1 MNSRYGSPNL
11 LAFAVLAGC
20 LLAAY
25 APAPQAHAAGLLAQL
40 ETEIQILA
48 ADLSQSV
55 VTVRAIRVQDDRSEL
70 REVYVGTGVVFDSG
84 WVITTPSVVASGV
97 SYSIESPGQVP
108 VPAELVEYNQEGQ
121 LAVFRAPALMAPA
134 AVFDTSSTL
143 MPGQMLLVMGNAFG
157 LQGAVSWGIAAG
169 ERDDG
174 TWQVGVSISPGASGS
189 PVINT
194 SGRVVGLIAAALSD
208 MEIPTAPMFGG
219 HAAVMVPMGRSMRL
233 ARRVMAQGHV
243 GRAFLGVRPET
254 VEPNLAR
261 ALGLAHGVLI
271 GAVSFGSPAYGAG
284 LRAGDVIIEMDHQ
297 PIVHEQ
303 ALRMG
308 LAEHCPGEEV
318 DLVVVRNSQVNQMQV
333 RLGQVPEVLPDRPAA
348 ARFPQRALSARN
360 SPETDATDT
369 SAALESEIRQLEER
383 LEQLKAQPDRP

>member
-1 MNSRYGSPNL
+1 MKRRYGTPTL
-11 LAFAVLAGC
+11 LAFVVLAVG
-20 LLAAY
+20 LLTALW
-25 APAPQAHAAGLLAQL
+25 PAPVAQAAGLLAQL
-40 ETEIQILA
+40 ETEIQKLA

-55 VTVRAIRVQDDRSEL
+55 VTVRAIRVQDDRTEL

-97 SYSIESPGQVP
+97 SYSIEAPGQVP

-121 LAVFRAPALMAPA
+121 LAVFRAPSLIAPSA
-134 AVFDTSSTL
+134 EFDTSAAL
-143 MPGQMLLVMGNAFG
+143 LPGQMLLVMGNAFG
-157 LQGAVSWGIAAG
+157 VQGAVSWGIAAG
-169 ERDDG
+169 ERGDG

-208 MEIPTAPMFGG
+208 MEMPTAPMFGG
-219 HAAVMVPMGRSMRL
+219 HAAVMVPMDRSMRL
-233 ARRVMAQGHV
+233 AKRVMAQGSV

-261 ALGLAHGVLI
+261 ALGLSHGVLI
-271 GAVSFGSPAYGAG
+271 GAVSFGSPAYSAG
-284 LRAGDVIIEMDHQ
+284 LRSGDVIIEIDHQ
-297 PIVHEQ
+297 PVVHEQ
-303 ALRMG
+303 GLRMA

-318 DLVVVRNSQVNQMQV
+318 NLVVVRNSQISQMQV

-348 ARFPQRALSARN
+348 ASFPQSALSSRN
-360 SPETDATDT
+360 IPATDT
-369 SAALESEIRQLEER
+369 SGSLESEIRLLEQR
-383 LEQLKAQPDRP
+383 LQQLKAEPDGP